1 LTSRGLL
8 LLFKILIMARVIY
21 SSQVDE
27 IKGSIGG
34 LTFNANVAGKGIRL
48 KPRNKYTSSVV
59 QNEYKSMY
67 TSICNAWN
75 ALDTNVKE
83 EWAIEAVAIDTFNA
97 WGEQKIWSGLNFF
110 VSAQMGRLLI
120 DDDLM
125 GYVGALESI
134 QAPTITVYTVNS
146 NEISLTLLSSVSDT
160 DYYYMFYLSPPNT
173 LGFKKQ
179 RTQLRFVYAAALNGA
194 VDVDLTEAFES
205 AFGLSWPIA
214 TESNVFSLCLGIR
227 VYNRNNGSWSQ
238 YVLSYKSFVAV

>member
-1 LTSRGLL
+1 
-8 LLFKILIMARVIY
+8 MARVIY
-21 SSQVDE
+21 SSQVNE

-34 LTFNANVAGKGIRL
+34 LTFNANVAGKGVRL
-48 KPRNKYTSSVV
+48 KPRNVYTSSMV

-67 TSICNAWN
+67 SLICNAWN

-110 VSAQMGRLLI
+110 VSAQMGRLLV

-125 GYVGALESI
+125 GYVGYLEYIS
-134 QAPTITVYTVNS
+134 APSLVAFNVNTY
-146 NEISLTLLSSVSDT
+146 EISLTLSSSITDT

-173 LGFKKQ
+173 LGYKKQ
-179 RTQLRFVYAAALNGA
+179 RTQLRFVYAAALNGE

-205 AFGLSWPIA
+205 AFGLSWPLA
-214 TESNVFSLCLGIR
+214 SASDVFSLCLGVR

-238 YVLSYKSFVAV
+238 YVLSYKSFVAY